1 MGTLHKAKEFI
12 NRHQSF
18 ILTTHEGPDADGIGA
33 ELVLARVLAALQKKV
48 RVINADPVPER
59 FAFLDA
65 LRTIEAW
72 KTAPLVDPPGDTGM
86 IVLDTSDELNLGV
99 IGTEL
104 LPRCR
109 EVMIIDHHEPSPLT
123 HLGGFVDT
131 DAASTCEMI
140 VQIAGVFGV
149 AIDRDMASIAYAGIL
164 YDTGS
169 FIYPKTSARTFK
181 AALDLVKAGAVP
193 NKIYQNLFESASV
206 GALLLQKQVLSS
218 LDLRASNR
226 IALQTLTKQDL
237 KNSGAAYEDAE
248 SLINIPLKSKEI
260 EVSILVKENEDGRI
274 RCSLRSKGRVNV
286 SAIAQTFGGGGHRT
300 AAGFKSRQGLAE
312 TKEEVLKKVI
322 SALEME

>member
-1 MGTLHKAKEFI
+1 
-12 NRHQSF
+12 
-18 ILTTHEGPDADGIGA
+18 
-33 ELVLARVLAALQKKV
+33 
-48 RVINADPVPER
+48 
-59 FAFLDA
+59 
-65 LRTIEAW
+65 
-72 KTAPLVDPPGDTGM
+72 
-86 IVLDTSDELNLGV
+86 
-99 IGTEL
+99 
-104 LPRCR
+104 
-109 EVMIIDHHEPSPLT
+109 
-123 HLGGFVDT
+123 VDT

-140 VQIAGVFGV
+140 VKMAGTYKV
-149 AIDRDMASIAYAGIL
+149 AIDREMASIAYAGIL

-193 NKIYQNLFESASV
+193 NEIYRNMFESASV
-206 GALLLQKQVLSS
+206 GALLLQKRVLSS

-237 KNSGAAYEDAE
+237 ESSGAAYEDAE